1 MGRGR
6 TVDPGRGSLIIQIS
20 TEGNGEMESR
30 LSQLVTTLT
39 VISLLGL
46 ATQSAVASESQ
57 SRRLSPRDYSIHE
70 LSQKLETYY
79 AVSPDH
85 PEVDPKYVERRVRE
99 YFADIPVM
107 IGICGCESTFQQY
120 REDGTLLVS
129 RHVKEGTNRRD
140 STALGV
146 CQITYKNHYGNWTKS
161 PETDITTL
169 EGNLAYARWL
179 YEENGTSDWSQCGG

>member
-1 MGRGR
+1 MGTRSR
-6 TVDPGRGSLIIQIS
+6 QMFASALI
-20 TEGNGEMESR
+20 
-30 LSQLVTTLT
+30 
-39 VISLLGL
+39 VISQVL
-46 ATQSAVASESQ
+46 ATPSAVANESQ
-57 SRRLSPRDYSIHE
+57 SKRLNPRDYSVHE

-85 PEVDPKYVERRVRE
+85 PEVDPGYVERRVRE

-107 IGICGCESTFQQY
+107 IGMCGCESEFRQY

-129 RHVKEGTNRRD
+129 RHVKSGTGRRD

-161 PETDITTL
+161 TETDITTL

-179 YEENGTSDWSQCGG
+179 YEQNGTSDWSECGG